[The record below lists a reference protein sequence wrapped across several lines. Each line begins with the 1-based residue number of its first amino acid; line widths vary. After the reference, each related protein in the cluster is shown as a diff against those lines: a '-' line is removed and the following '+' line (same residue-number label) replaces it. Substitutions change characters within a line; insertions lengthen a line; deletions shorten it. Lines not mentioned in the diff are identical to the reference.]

1 MQQDVRKAVSG
12 SSVLRSQSY
21 TYNVPHLH
29 PPVCMRRAVS
39 GGSHVPKCSWDASG
53 STLWS
58 PSPVVQP
65 WDPNTFQPTLLG
77 AGGSGWGGGG
87 AGTLVAGRSHL
98 PPQQQR
104 DAPNP
109 SSWLVSAGS
118 GGWEVP
124 PEGVCGEGHGAWP
137 GAGVLDYHCRL
148 GPRTRGGEGGP
159 SRAGSISAAG
169 ASGHLLGLGNNT
181 KARQAGHGEDPRG
194 LGLWQASGQALEL
207 GTAAQASHCT
217 TEELRSAVFECAKR
231 VPGLGEVAA
240 ALQTAGADPCDLLL
254 QPAASAAY
262 AAAGGGGGGVEERA
276 SVGQLEEVW
285 WSVRRWEDQV
295 RYEFG
300 PGQVVMLSDWPT
312 CFASWAL
319 SEDMLMGT
327 RSGNILLARPGRAA
341 Y

>member
-104 DAPNP
+104 NAPNP

-118 GGWEVP
+118 DGWEVP
-124 PEGVCGEGHGAWP
+124 PEGVCDTAGRLSQRRRGAW
-137 GAGVLDYHCRL
+137 
-148 GPRTRGGEGGP
+148 
-159 SRAGSISAAG
+159 
-169 ASGHLLGLGNNT
+169 AS
-181 KARQAGHGEDPRG
+181 
-194 LGLWQASGQALEL
+194 
-207 GTAAQASHCT
+207 
-217 TEELRSAVFECAKR
+217 
-231 VPGLGEVAA
+231 
-240 ALQTAGADPCDLLL
+240 
-254 QPAASAAY
+254 
-262 AAAGGGGGGVEERA
+262 
-276 SVGQLEEVW
+276 
-285 WSVRRWEDQV
+285 
-295 RYEFG
+295 
-300 PGQVVMLSDWPT
+300 
-312 CFASWAL
+312 
-319 SEDMLMGT
+319 
-327 RSGNILLARPGRAA
+327 ARPGEHHQGKGGGPWRGCWGTLWVVAGLRAGVGA
-341 Y
+341 GNDGAVIILHDGGAAERGV